1 MLSATAAAPG
11 AGEEFASSYIEAC
24 FENSLLKV
32 YCCSMG
38 RITGFENNSDKIGAE
53 VKTEIIVRNRI
64 ERVMSHASSNAF

>member
-1 MLSATAAAPG
+1 
-11 AGEEFASSYIEAC
+11 
-24 FENSLLKV
+24 
-32 YCCSMG
+32 MG